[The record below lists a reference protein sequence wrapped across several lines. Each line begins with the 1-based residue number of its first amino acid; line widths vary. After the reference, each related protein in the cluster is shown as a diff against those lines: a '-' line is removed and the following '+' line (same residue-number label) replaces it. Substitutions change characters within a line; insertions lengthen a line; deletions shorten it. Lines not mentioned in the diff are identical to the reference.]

1 MTPINQPVTEEG
13 NVVSV
18 FDYIRGNIREY
29 GMLIALVAIMVFFQ
43 IYTGGILF
51 KPVNLTNLVL
61 QNSFIV
67 IMALGMLLVIVAGHI
82 DLSVGSIVA
91 FVGAVAA
98 IMTVSWHMNYVVAG
112 ILCLIIGGIIGAA
125 QGYWIAYH
133 RIPSF
138 IVTLAG
144 MLVFRGLTL
153 FVLGGKNIGPF
164 PADFQV
170 LSTGFIP
177 DFLSFLGPWSFTGPW
192 IQINSFLFDFNTMSA
207 APVDVHLVTATW
219 TINNI
224 AALVLGIVGAAALVY
239 SAARRRA
246 SKMAHGSDVEP
257 TSFFIIQNAI
267 MAFVIVF
274 LAFQLSTYKGL
285 PNVLVVMLILIAFY
299 AFITRRTTIGRRVY
313 AMGGNAKATK
323 LSGINIERLS
333 FYTFVNMGVL
343 AGLAGMIVAAR
354 LNSATPKA
362 GVGNELDVI
371 AACFIGGA
379 SASGGVGKI
388 TGAVIGA
395 FIMGVMNNGMSI
407 VGLGIDFQQMVKG
420 LVLLAAVFFDVYNKN
435 KG

>member
-1 MTPINQPVTEEG
+1 MSSANTTSEES
-13 NVVSV
+13 NVISISS
-18 FDYIRGNIREY
+18 YIRSNIREY

-43 IYTGGILF
+43 FYTGGILF
-51 KPVNLTNLVL
+51 RPVNLTNLIL

-91 FVGAVAA
+91 FVGAIAA
-98 IMTVSWHMNYVVAG
+98 ILTVQWGMNPFLAAL
-112 ILCLIIGGIIGAA
+112 ICLVIGGIIGAA

-164 PADFQV
+164 PTDFQII
-170 LSTGFIP
+170 STGFLP
-177 DFLSFLGPWSFTGPW
+177 DVGGIEGLNTTSMILTLL
-192 IQINSFLFDFNTMSA
+192 ITVALFYLA
-207 APVDVHLVTATW
+207 W
-219 TINNI
+219 
-224 AALVLGIVGAAALVY
+224 
-239 SAARRRA
+239 RRRVVNV
-246 SKMAHGSDVEP
+246 KHGIDVEP
-257 TSFFIIQNAI
+257 FGFFIVQNLLISGAI
-267 MAFVIVF
+267 LF
-274 LAFQLSTYKGL
+274 LGYQLSTYRGL
-285 PNVLVVMLILIAFY
+285 PNVLIVMLVLIALYSFV
-299 AFITRRTTIGRRVY
+299 TRRTTIGRRVY
-313 AMGGNAKATK
+313 AMGGNEKATK
-323 LSGINIERLS
+323 LSGINTERLS
-333 FYTFVNMGVL
+333 FLTFVNMGVL
-343 AGLAGMIVAAR
+343 AGLAGMIIATR

-362 GVGNELDVI
+362 GVGFELDVI

>member
-1 MTPINQPVTEEG
+1 MTPVNPSATEES

-18 FDYIRGNIREY
+18 ADYIRGNIREY
-29 GMLIALVAIMVFFQ
+29 GMLIALVAIMIFFQ
-43 IYTGGILF
+43 FYTGGILF

-98 IMTVSWHMNYVVAG
+98 IMTVTWQMNFVVAG
-112 ILCLIIGGIIGAA
+112 ILCLIIGGLIGAA

-164 PADFQV
+164 PKDFQV
-170 LSTGFIP
+170 ISTGFLPGTMIDVAGVP
-177 DFLSFLGPWSFTGPW
+177 LHSTSLILTVA
-192 IQINSFLFDFNTMSA
+192 ITVVLFYLA
-207 APVDVHLVTATW
+207 W
-219 TINNI
+219 
-224 AALVLGIVGAAALVY
+224 
-239 SAARRRA
+239 RRRKVNE
-246 SKMAHGSDVEP
+246 SHGIDVEP
-257 TSFFIIQNAI
+257 TSFFIAQNAVLSLAI
-267 MAFVIVF
+267 LF
-274 LAFQLSTYKGL
+274 LGYQLSSYKGL
-285 PNVLVVMLILIAFY
+285 PNVLVVMLVLIAAY
-299 AFITRRTTIGRRVY
+299 AFVTRRTTIGRRIY
-313 AMGGNAKATK
+313 AMGGNEKATK
-323 LSGINIERLS
+323 LSGINTERLS

-343 AGLAGMIVAAR
+343 AGLAGMIIAAR

-362 GVGNELDVI
+362 GVGFELDVI

>member
-1 MTPINQPVTEEG
+1 MSSANTTSEES
-13 NVVSV
+13 NVISISS
-18 FDYIRGNIREY
+18 YIRSNIREY

-43 IYTGGILF
+43 FYTGGILF
-51 KPVNLTNLVL
+51 RPVNLTNLIL

-91 FVGAVAA
+91 FVGAIAA
-98 IMTVSWHMNYVVAG
+98 ILTVQWGMNPFLAAL
-112 ILCLIIGGIIGAA
+112 ICLVIGGIIGAA

-164 PADFQV
+164 PTDFQII
-170 LSTGFIP
+170 STGFLP
-177 DFLSFLGPWSFTGPW
+177 DIGGIEGLNTTSMILTVL
-192 IQINSFLFDFNTMSA
+192 ITVALFYLA
-207 APVDVHLVTATW
+207 W
-219 TINNI
+219 
-224 AALVLGIVGAAALVY
+224 
-239 SAARRRA
+239 RRRVVNV
-246 SKMAHGSDVEP
+246 KHGIDVEP
-257 TSFFIIQNAI
+257 FGFFIVQNLLISGAI
-267 MAFVIVF
+267 LF
-274 LAFQLSTYKGL
+274 LGYQLSTYRGL
-285 PNVLVVMLILIAFY
+285 PNVLIVMLVLIALYSFV
-299 AFITRRTTIGRRVY
+299 TRRTTIGRRVY
-313 AMGGNAKATK
+313 AMGGNEKATK
-323 LSGINIERLS
+323 LSGINTERLS
-333 FYTFVNMGVL
+333 FLTFVNMGVL
-343 AGLAGMIVAAR
+343 AGLAGMIIATR

-362 GVGNELDVI
+362 GVGFELDVI